1 MTLTRRLMLIFLHLE
16 IQKRE
21 PETEKK
27 PRKGLPHSAQPPS
40 GQRAKGKK
48 KEKKQ
53 KLFTQGVDPH
63 LHYKV
68 ALV

>member
-1 MTLTRRLMLIFLHLE
+1 MKLTRALMLIFLPLKT
-16 IQKRE
+16 Q
-21 PETEKK
+21 
-27 PRKGLPHSAQPPS
+27 
-40 GQRAKGKK
+40 KGKPERK
-48 KEKKQ
+48 KAERLHLYQRNLPADSGRKLKEEEK